1 MQVNTLRDSQ
11 EQSMEILKHL
21 LGTQK
26 RRLNIEQ
33 EMAVAHRIA
42 VEPTALYVRLIA
54 EVASKWASWSVVDDV
69 PGGVQNLVEFIFDGV
84 AKQFGE
90 VLTKT
95 AFGFLTFSLEG
106 VSDSEMCDLL
116 SLSDEVLEE
125 VTQYNSA
132 RRVPSHVWIRLRR
145 EIDNLITEQ
154 SGGCLKWYHRQLK
167 ETAEKW
173 VGERWKRSCHVMMG
187 HYFGDIVDE
196 AVAKAR
202 DISRQPL
209 VLNSKVWASVL
220 FEDAVVNVRRCQEAG
235 HHLLLAE
242 EAVKAER
249 ELCSLAGVCA
259 RAKSGLVFQLLK
271 ELGQLQ
277 QVHKESERVVHYC
290 RWIMRDAHSLSRSPA
305 SVGSCS
311 TQPLISIVR
320 QDLGHLKKLVKPCVI
335 GSPKSWS
342 CGNVLGGLSDFGA
355 DLNVLQGHSDAVN
368 GVSFSPNSAVLASCS
383 SDKTIRLWDSFTG
396 EKKKFG

>member
-1 MQVNTLRDSQ
+1 M
-11 EQSMEILKHL
+11 
-21 LGTQK
+21 
-26 RRLNIEQ
+26 
-33 EMAVAHRIA
+33 
-42 VEPTALYVRLIA
+42 
-54 EVASKWASWSVVDDV
+54 
-69 PGGVQNLVEFIFDGV
+69 VEFIFDGV

-242 EAVKAER
+242 EGVKAE
-249 ELCSLAGVCA
+249 
-259 RAKSGLVFQLLK
+259 LLK
-271 ELGQLQ
+271 
-277 QVHKESERVVHYC
+277 
-290 RWIMRDAHSLSRSPA
+290 A
-305 SVGSCS
+305 
-311 TQPLISIVR
+311 
-320 QDLGHLKKLVKPCVI
+320 
-335 GSPKSWS
+335 
-342 CGNVLGGLSDFGA
+342 
-355 DLNVLQGHSDAVN
+355 
-368 GVSFSPNSAVLASCS
+368 
-383 SDKTIRLWDSFTG
+383 
-396 EKKKFG
+396 